1 MADQRGADETVTDS
15 ASAKGRNIVR
25 LLRGWLLVGFAALI
39 AKLFIA
45 GEMTRYMAPALDP
58 LMALT
63 GVVVGAMGV
72 MGIVARAWPREQQ
85 PEHSVDLIEQVL
97 TCVLVILPLGLG
109 LLVTP
114 RALGV
119 GALGGDSVTRLLLA
133 YAPGQ
138 SPGVGATPP
147 APSKPIED
155 TADLL
160 AYLRQA
166 GLSGTGQRVRVAG
179 LAIRDESL
187 GANEFALLRYAITHC
202 VADARPLAL
211 LVTSARDRAV
221 RADQWVEVEGVLT
234 ATERDGSQLVTIAA
248 LRVRPTPEPS
258 NPYLGSTF

>member
-1 MADQRGADETVTDS
+1 MTDLTS
-15 ASAKGRNIVR
+15 AHGRDVVR
-25 LLRGWLLVGFAALI
+25 RLRGWLLVGFAALI

-63 GVVVGAMGV
+63 GVVVGAMGIV
-72 MGIVARAWPREQQ
+72 EIVARPRLREQHGEQ
-85 PEHSVDLIEQVL
+85 HEHSVDLIEQVL

-119 GALGGDSVTRLLLA
+119 GALGGESVTRLLLA
-133 YAPGQ
+133 YAPGK
-138 SPGVGATPP
+138 SPAVGATPP
-147 APSKPIED
+147 TTAKPISD

-160 AYLRQA
+160 AYLQQA
-166 GLSGTGQRVRVAG
+166 GMSGMGQRVRVAG
-179 LAIRDESL
+179 LAIRDENL

-211 LVTSARDRAV
+211 LVTAAGDRAV
-221 RADQWVEVEGVLT
+221 RADQWIEVEGVLT

-248 LRVRPTPEPS
+248 QRVRPTQEPS
-258 NPYLGSTF
+258 NPYLGSTL

>member
-1 MADQRGADETVTDS
+1 MTDS
-15 ASAKGRNIVR
+15 TSAVGRDMVR

-45 GEMTRYMAPALDP
+45 GEMARYMAPALDP

-63 GVVVGAMGV
+63 GVVVGTMGV
-72 MGIVARAWPREQQ
+72 VEIVARARPREQH
-85 PEHSVDLIEQVL
+85 EHSVDLIEQVL
-97 TCVLVILPLGLG
+97 TCLLVILPLGLG

-119 GALGGDSVTRLLLA
+119 GALGGESVTRLLLA
-133 YAPGQ
+133 YAPRQ
-138 SPGVGATPP
+138 SPADGATLP
-147 APSKPIED
+147 APTKPIED

-187 GANEFALLRYAITHC
+187 RTNEFALLRYAITHC

-211 LVTSARDRAV
+211 LVTGAGDRAV
-221 RADQWVEVEGVLT
+221 RANQWVEIEGVLT
-234 ATERDGSQLVTIAA
+234 ATERDGSQLVTITA

-258 NPYLGSTF
+258 NPYFGSTF

>member
-1 MADQRGADETVTDS
+1 M
-15 ASAKGRNIVR
+15 VR

-45 GEMTRYMAPALDP
+45 GEMARYMAPALDP

-63 GVVVGAMGV
+63 GVVVGTMGV
-72 MGIVARAWPREQQ
+72 VEIVARARPREQH
-85 PEHSVDLIEQVL
+85 EHSVDLIEQIL

-119 GALGGDSVTRLLLA
+119 GALGGESVTRLLLA

-138 SPGVGATPP
+138 SPADGATLP
-147 APSKPIED
+147 APTKPIED

-166 GLSGTGQRVRVAG
+166 GLSATGQRVRVAG

-187 GANEFALLRYAITHC
+187 RTNEFAVLRYAITHC

-211 LVTSARDRAV
+211 LVTGAADRAV
-221 RADQWVEVEGVLT
+221 RANQWVEIEGVLT

-248 LRVRPTPEPS
+248 LHVRPTPEPS

>member
-1 MADQRGADETVTDS
+1 MADQHRVDETVTDS
-15 ASAKGRNIVR
+15 TSAEGRNVVR
-25 LLRGWLLVGFAALI
+25 RLRGWLLVGFAALI

-45 GEMTRYMAPALDP
+45 GEMARYMAPALDP
-58 LMALT
+58 LMALS
-63 GVVVGAMGV
+63 GVAVGAMGV
-72 MGIVARAWPREQQ
+72 VEIVARARPREQH
-85 PEHSVDLIEQVL
+85 EHSVDLIEQVL

-109 LLVTP
+109 LLITP

-119 GALGGDSVTRLLLA
+119 GALGGESVTRLLLA

-138 SPGVGATPP
+138 SPAVDATPP
-147 APSKPIED
+147 AASKPIED

-166 GLSGTGQRVRVAG
+166 GLSGTGQRVRAAG

-211 LVTSARDRAV
+211 LVREAGGRAV